1 VAKQTSSAAWAEQTA
16 KGKKIA
22 TWALTSRHHN
32 SHPQL
37 PSTRPKK
44 ALPDRGAPSFLS
56 VLVCDSEEFCFCHK
70 MIYATSEQMKDIN
83 LTTGYSLWQLFVYC
97 AFVLLLLL
105 L

>member
-1 VAKQTSSAAWAEQTA
+1 MQRPDAVGESSKQMSAAFDDQTA

-44 ALPDRGAPSFLS
+44 SLPDRGEPSAQSQS
-56 VLVCDSEEFCFCHK
+56 V
-70 MIYATSEQMKDIN
+70 Y
-83 LTTGYSLWQLFVYC
+83 YFV
-97 AFVLLLLL
+97 
-105 L
+105 

>member
-1 VAKQTSSAAWAEQTA
+1 MSAAFDDQTA

-44 ALPDRGAPSFLS
+44 SLPDRGEPSAQSQS
-56 VLVCDSEEFCFCHK
+56 V
-70 MIYATSEQMKDIN
+70 Y
-83 LTTGYSLWQLFVYC
+83 YFV
-97 AFVLLLLL
+97 
-105 L
+105 

>member
-1 VAKQTSSAAWAEQTA
+1 MPGRCEQLQKLESVGDVAKQTSSAALVEQTA

-44 ALPDRGAPSFLS
+44 ALPDRGELSCLIHSQCLS
-56 VLVCDSEEFCFCHK
+56 VISSVFV
-70 MIYATSEQMKDIN
+70 TSC
-83 LTTGYSLWQLFVYC
+83 YC
-97 AFVLLLLL
+97 AHFENK
-105 L
+105 